1 MSASFIV
8 DTNAGKLARWLRIL
22 GYDTLFINE
31 IDDDELIAIGLKEKR
46 VLLTRDTQIML
57 RRVVTTGRLKAI
69 LIQSDDVKEQLR
81 QVVRMMRLDQKRKF
95 SRCAECNEPLVPKRK
110 DEVQQ
115 LVPPYVFKTQ
125 SNYYQCPN
133 CQRVYWRATHWQRM
147 NRELEVIMGAN
158 S

>member
-95 SRCAECNEPLVPKRK
+95 SRCVECNEPLVPKRK